1 MSNFTQNY
9 RVKIVLLGYMGSG
22 KTTIGKM
29 VAKAL
34 DFKFL
39 DLDEY
44 IETSEKKS
52 VNEIFSEKG
61 EVYFRKKEN
70 QYLNEILAINEN
82 IVLSVGGGT
91 PCFGTNMTDINNAT
105 KNSFY
110 IRVSISEL
118 VSRLAS
124 QKAKRPLIAYLSDE
138 ELPEFIAKHLFE
150 RSYFYN
156 QAHNTVHNYNKDPNQ
171 IKEEI
176 LKTLV

>member
-9 RVKIVLLGYMGSG
+9 RVKIVLVGYMGSG

-34 DFKFL
+34 KFKFL

-44 IETSEKKS
+44 IEELEKKS
-52 VNEIFSEKG
+52 VRAIFSEQG

-70 QYLNEILAINEN
+70 QYLKEILAINEN

-91 PCFGTNMTDINNAT
+91 PCFGTNMNDINKAT

-110 IRVSISEL
+110 IRVSISQL

-124 QKAKRPLIAYLSDE
+124 QKAKRPLIAHLSDE

-156 QAHNTVHNYNKDPNQ
+156 QAHHTVHNYNKDPKK

>member
-1 MSNFTQNY
+1 M
-9 RVKIVLLGYMGSG
+9 KIVLVGYMGSG

-34 DFKFL
+34 KYKFL

-44 IETSEKKS
+44 IENSEKKS
-52 VNEIFSEKG
+52 ISEIFREKG

-82 IVLSVGGGT
+82 FVLSVGGGT
-91 PCFGTNMTDINNAT
+91 PCFGTNMTDINKTT

-124 QKAKRPLIAYLSDE
+124 QKAKRPLIAHLSDK

-156 QAHNTVHNYNKDPNQ
+156 QAHHIVHNYNKDPKEV
-171 IKEEI
+171 KEEI
-176 LKTLV
+176 LNTLV